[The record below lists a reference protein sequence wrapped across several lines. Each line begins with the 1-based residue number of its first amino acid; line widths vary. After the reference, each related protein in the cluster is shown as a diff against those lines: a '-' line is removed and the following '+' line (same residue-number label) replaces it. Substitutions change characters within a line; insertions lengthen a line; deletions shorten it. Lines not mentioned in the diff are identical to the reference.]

1 MPLSLAKETLANEKF
16 FIKQQQQQR
25 KWFWFQVSTNRRRK
39 LKSQIKK
46 LLLSDM
52 KATSRWQSS
61 TSFGSICVV
70 YKGARDIIA

>member
-1 MPLSLAKETLANEKF
+1 MPLSLAKETLENEKF
-16 FIKQQQQQR
+16 FIKQQQR